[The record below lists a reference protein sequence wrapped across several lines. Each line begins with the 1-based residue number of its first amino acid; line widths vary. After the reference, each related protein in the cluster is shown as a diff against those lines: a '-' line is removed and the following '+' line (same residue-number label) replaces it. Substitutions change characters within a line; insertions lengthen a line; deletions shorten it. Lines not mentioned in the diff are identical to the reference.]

1 MPSSP
6 RGGTTVVAVIWT
18 VAGALHL
25 WIALDAAGTA
35 VVLGFALAAVAF
47 VGAAALI
54 VEPRPELLVA
64 AAVAG
69 VIGVGAF
76 AIPLILPL
84 LGVGDPVAD
93 PVSPWGVGGF
103 LVDGLTVRLAAF
115 TLRRATAS
123 RPSRPAGRS
132 PGTPPR

>member
-1 MPSSP
+1 MPPSP
-6 RGGTTVVAVIWT
+6 RGGATVVAVTWA
-18 VAGALHL
+18 VAGAVHL
-25 WIALDAAGTA
+25 WIALDAAGAA

-64 AAVAG
+64 AAVTG

-84 LGVGDPVAD
+84 LGIGDPVAD
-93 PVSPWGVGGF
+93 PVSPWGIGGF

-115 TLRRATAS
+115 TLRRARAS
-123 RPSRPAGRS
+123 RPSPPAGRN
-132 PGTPPR
+132 PGTPQR